1 LSTFL
6 TDRRMDF
13 GIGFLSNNVMLP
25 ILDFFYGI
33 VPSYGLAIV
42 ALTLVI
48 RFALYP
54 LSAGSIRSMR
64 RMRVAQP
71 MMQKRVK
78 EVQERYK
85 DDPSKQQEEMSNI
98 YKEFGNPLSGCFP
111 VLLQMPILFALF
123 ATLRGSPFADISY
136 TVDLHVVPEAQIE
149 QIQPQ
154 AYATKPQNIYVT
166 DGLHVPLSAVLP
178 SGDFLAVGEKTS
190 IEFRAED
197 GTSLDDLVTQ
207 HPETDL
213 TPQWVVTSGLGNVEF
228 DADGNL
234 IAVAP
239 GDVTLQ
245 GKVPGLAANKGF
257 LFIKAL
263 GRVGARNEDGSVNWD
278 IVGMVLFFGL
288 SLYANQLLSGQKAGG
303 NPQQETINKVTPVL
317 FSGMFLFFPL
327 PAGVLMYMVLANIFQ
342 TAQTFFLSREPLPE
356 NLQKIVEE
364 EDRKV
369 KATNG
374 RETLPFEPSAS
385 KKEEP
390 SANAAGAKAA
400 KGNRSKKNKGTKTSD
415 KKS

>member
-1 LSTFL
+1 
-6 TDRRMDF
+6 MDF
-13 GIGFLSNNVMLP
+13 GIGFLSSNVMLP

-48 RFALYP
+48 RFALFP

-71 MMQKRVK
+71 VMQKRVK

-85 DDPSKQQEEMSNI
+85 DDPAKQQEEMSKI

-123 ATLRGSPFADISY
+123 ATLRGSPFADVSY
-136 TVDLHVVPEAQIE
+136 TVDLQIVPTAQVE

-154 AYATKPQNIYVT
+154 AYSTKPQNIYVT
-166 DGLHVPLSAVLP
+166 DGLHVPVSAVVP
-178 SGDFLAVGEKTS
+178 GGDRLAVGEKTS
-190 IEFRAED
+190 IEFRADD
-197 GTSLDDLVTQ
+197 GTSLQQLIEQ
-207 HPETDL
+207 HPETEL
-213 TPQWVVTSGLGNVEF
+213 APEWTVTSGADKVQF
-228 DADGNL
+228 DENGNL
-234 IAVAP
+234 VAVAP
-239 GDVTLQ
+239 GDVKLQ
-245 GKVPGLAANKGF
+245 GKLPGLAADKGF

-263 GRVGARNEDGSVNWD
+263 GRVGARNDDGSINWD

-288 SLYANQLLSGQKAGG
+288 SLYANQLLSGQSSGG
-303 NPQQETINKVTPVL
+303 NPQQDTINKVTPVL

-327 PAGVLMYMVLANIFQ
+327 PAGVLMYMVIANIFQ

-356 NLQKIVEE
+356 NLQKLVEV
-364 EDRKV
+364 EDKKE
-369 KATNG
+369 KASSGERQN
-374 RETLPFEPSAS
+374 LPFEPSGS
-385 KKEEP
+385 KKDE
-390 SANAAGAKAA
+390 SASPNNGSKSKASRNTKKG
-400 KGNRSKKNKGTKTSD
+400 KGNKASN